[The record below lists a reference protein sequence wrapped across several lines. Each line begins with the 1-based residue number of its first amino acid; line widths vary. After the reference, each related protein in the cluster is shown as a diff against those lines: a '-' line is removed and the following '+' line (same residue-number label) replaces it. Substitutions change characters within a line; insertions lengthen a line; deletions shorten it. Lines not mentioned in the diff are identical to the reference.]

1 MRSALSF
8 QVAPV
13 KLVQTLKRDGA
24 IFLAK
29 LRGDLLPRPAPLP
42 LLADELNERFEA
54 AAISASAAV
63 FCLPSIFGFQI
74 HSPPV

>member
-1 MRSALSF
+1 MRSVLPF

-29 LRGDLLPRPAPLP
+29 LRGDFLPRPALLP

-54 AAISASAAV
+54 AAISASTAV
-63 FCLPSIFGFQI
+63 FHLPSIFGFRV
-74 HSPPV
+74 HS

>member
-1 MRSALSF
+1 MRSVLPF

-24 IFLAK
+24 IFLAAK
-29 LRGDLLPRPAPLP
+29 LRGDFLPRPALLP

-54 AAISASAAV
+54 ASISASAAV
-63 FCLPSIFGFQI
+63 FHLPYIFGFRV
-74 HSPPV
+74 HS